1 MWECSR
7 LIKYTRSGHHHSM
20 ESMSKILDKNQ
31 VIKEKVTE
39 QILASNEYPYFY
51 SVIQFGFYDNNGFKL
66 PLSEIGKF
74 WDRTEVERT
83 NRLLKNMLKEAFGIE
98 GFLVFMERHT
108 PF

>member
-1 MWECSR
+1 
-7 LIKYTRSGHHHSM
+7 
-20 ESMSKILDKNQ
+20 MSKILDKNQ

-39 QILASNEYPYFY
+39 QILASTSIHTSKP

-83 NRLLKNMLKEAFGIE
+83 TTAKEYA
-98 GFLVFMERHT
+98 
-108 PF
+108 